1 MNTVTVRK
9 HASKLVLAIALATG
23 TAMIGGHIVPDAA
36 HAQRKK
42 KKDKE
47 EEASAPAA
55 QYSKEW
61 RAAYVP
67 LKEQLDAEGAN
78 PASFQAQ
85 IEQVVSLSQ
94 SGDEKLQTGQLIYNS
109 GIRMG
114 DAATD
119 DAGKKAG
126 LAMRLRGMEMMVG
139 SGSVPLTAVGQYNFI
154 AYQLSSATGDNV
166 KARGYLQTAID
177 MGYTNNQSPSDL
189 LVAKAQTY
197 FNTDEYAEGLR
208 VLDQAFAAQEAA
220 GEAPDERLY
229 EIAFSVAYR
238 EDLRPQVYNYAIKR
252 AQLFP
257 KPANWT
263 NAINVVRVL
272 NEYNDQQT
280 LDLLRLSRAAGVMTD
295 KQEYLI
301 YVETADARR
310 LPQEVKNVIEEGYAK
325 GAIERDDTYI
335 ADQLRVASGRIQS
348 DRADLPALERDA
360 RAASA
365 TLATVRAA
373 GSAFLSYGEYA
384 KAVEFYTKTLSM
396 PGVDAEESLTRLGMA
411 QVGLEDYAAAQETFA
426 RITGVRMP
434 IAKVW
439 AGYAAYEGGDVAAG
453 AAGGDEGP
461 SLQELMGA
469 S

>member
-1 MNTVTVRK
+1 MKTVTLRK
-9 HASKLVLAIALATG
+9 QASKLVLAVALATG
-23 TAMIGGHIVPDAA
+23 TAMVAGHIVPDAA

-42 KKDKE
+42 KKKDE
-47 EEASAPAA
+47 EDSSKP
-55 QYSKEW
+55 QYSQEW
-61 RAAYVP
+61 RAAFVP
-67 LKEQLDAEGAN
+67 LQEQLQAEGAN
-78 PASFQAQ
+78 PAALTGQ
-85 IEQVVSLSQ
+85 IEQVVALTQ
-94 SGDEKLQTGQLIYNS
+94 SGDEKLQTGQLIYNA
-109 GIRMG
+109 GIKMG
-114 DAATD
+114 EGAAD
-119 DAGKKAG
+119 DATKNAA

-139 SGSVPLTAVGQYNFI
+139 SGKVPLNAVGQYNFI

-166 KARGYLQTAID
+166 KARGYLQKAID
-177 MGYTNNQSPSDL
+177 LGYTNNQSQADL

-220 GEAPDERLY
+220 GQAPEERLY

-238 EDLRPQVYNYAIKR
+238 EDLRPQVYDYAIKR

-257 KPANWT
+257 TPANWT

-272 NEYNDQQT
+272 NDYNDQQT
-280 LDLLRLSRAAGVMTD
+280 LDLLRLSRTAGVMND

-325 GAIERDDTYI
+325 GAIERDDSFI
-335 ADQLRVASGRIQS
+335 ADQLRVASGRIES
-348 DRADLPALERDA
+348 DRADLPALEADA
-360 RAASA
+360 RAADAS
-365 TLATVRAA
+365 LATVRAA
-373 GSAFLSYGEYA
+373 GSAFLSYGEYE
-384 KAVEFYTKTLSM
+384 KAVEFYTKSLGM
-396 PGVDAEESLTRLGMA
+396 PGVDTEESLTRLGMA

-426 RITGVRMP
+426 KITGVRMP

-439 AGYAAYEGGDVAAG
+439 AGYAAYEGGDAG
-453 AAGGDEGP
+453 AGASQDDGP